1 MQILHFETIDSTN
14 TYSLKHF
21 DELEDMSIITADT
34 QTAGRGRFQ
43 RQWISKEKE
52 NLYLTFVLK
61 PDKKEHLANLTQY
74 LCVVI
79 AKVIESY
86 DVQTQI
92 KWPNDVL
99 IKGKKISGI
108 LCESSLKQNKI
119 QGVVLG
125 VGINLNMSPK
135 TIELINKPATSLNL
149 ETGFSINKNDF
160 QNKIIQEFF
169 LNYSNLVEKGFD
181 TIKNDYKKR
190 IDFIGEKIIVTQRDN
205 APKEEYIAQD
215 IDNLGNLIVKD
226 SKGLIKTLFS
236 GDLIL

>member
-21 DELEDMSIITADT
+21 DELEDLSIVTADA

-43 RQWISKEKE
+43 RQWISEEKE

-61 PDKKEHLANLTQY
+61 PDKKEYLANLTQY

-86 DVQTQI
+86 NIQTQI

-125 VGINLNMSPK
+125 TGINLNMSPQS
-135 TIELINKPATSLNL
+135 IELINKPATSLNL
-149 ETGFSINKNDF
+149 ETGFSVNKIDF
-160 QNKIIQEFF
+160 QNKIIKEFF
-169 LNYSNLVEKGFD
+169 LNYNNLIENGFD
-181 TIKNDYKKR
+181 TIKNDYQKR
-190 IDFIGEKIIVTQRDN
+190 IDFIGKKIVVTQRDN

-215 IDNLGNLIVKD
+215 IDNLGNLVVKD
-226 SKGLIKTLFS
+226 KNGIIKTLFS